1 LLASVPVHDLYITC
15 GFCSGRPQSGRS
27 AVVDELQRDVE
38 VGLLE
43 HGDDGLQ
50 VVAFLAADADLV
62 ALICVSTV
70 LGPSSRMSLMIFLAF
85 SPSMPCLMVPVTL

>member
-1 LLASVPVHDLYITC
+1 VHNLYITC
-15 GFCSGRPQSGRS
+15 GFCSGRPKSGRCS
-27 AVVDELQRDVE
+27 AVVDELEGDVE